1 SKIEQKSKDFAEK
14 DSGWVL
20 ENILY
25 LEININK
32 YNPLRAAAYLPLP
45 KDITN
50 KKAVL
55 NIRNTDEYC
64 FAWSIVAGM
73 IKPKGRASLTTS
85 YPHFS
90 NIPGLNFA
98 GMDFP
103 VALKSISE
111 FERLN
116 NMSINVYGIEKEFI
130 DGKSKY
136 QVVGPL
142 HYTAQKQ
149 PTHLNLLLIDDSEVK
164 LPQLE
169 TRVDRLG
176 NTVMDNVLKF
186 EQHHKQLRLPFCV
199 YADFE
204 CILAPIDNH
213 SSASEDVCTIKKY
226 EHRPSSV
233 AYYIKC
239 SYNDSLSKLELYRGE
254 DAAQIFVTRLEADLK
269 LIYDQYLKQ
278 NVAMKMTAHDKNV
291 FDKAERQ
298 YGDKVSV
305 AYTDTDSLI
314 VHVETDNFYEDMKSH
329 IHYFDT
335 SNYDASNPH
344 NMPPTA
350 SELGKMKDEY
360 AGKILSA
367 FYGTGPKAYCIDAVD
382 QVAKRAKGIS
392 KASVK
397 NQLCLLHYKDI
408 VEEKRTSVYCT
419 IYVSY
424 VPVYREEYAEQGLL
438 PPRSFLISYSIVFHL
453 FFTLVC
459 IMNFAVSLDSELI
472 QLTSLY
478 LVFLKNKSF

>member
-1 SKIEQKSKDFAEK
+1 MELFGLYILPAKNRREVKSHNTNNVIITQSSNLNQIYYDLGSKIEQKSKDFAEK

-32 YNPLRAAAYLPLP
+32 YNPLRAAAYWPLP
-45 KDITN
+45 KEITN

-149 PTHLNLLLIDDSEVK
+149 PTHLNLLLIDDSEGNHHYCLITNFSRLVSSQLSLNTRVKHFCDGCLQYFASKDKLEIHIQNYCKHIAVK

-239 SYNDSLSKLELYRGE
+239 SYNDSLSKLELYR
-254 DAAQIFVTRLEADLK
+254 A
-269 LIYDQYLKQ
+269 
-278 NVAMKMTAHDKNV
+278 
-291 FDKAERQ
+291 
-298 YGDKVSV
+298 
-305 AYTDTDSLI
+305 
-314 VHVETDNFYEDMKSH
+314 
-329 IHYFDT
+329 
-335 SNYDASNPH
+335 
-344 NMPPTA
+344 
-350 SELGKMKDEY
+350 
-360 AGKILSA
+360 
-367 FYGTGPKAYCIDAVD
+367 
-382 QVAKRAKGIS
+382 
-392 KASVK
+392 
-397 NQLCLLHYKDI
+397 
-408 VEEKRTSVYCT
+408 
-419 IYVSY
+419 
-424 VPVYREEYAEQGLL
+424 
-438 PPRSFLISYSIVFHL
+438 
-453 FFTLVC
+453 
-459 IMNFAVSLDSELI
+459 
-472 QLTSLY
+472 
-478 LVFLKNKSF
+478 

>member
-1 SKIEQKSKDFAEK
+1 
-14 DSGWVL
+14 
-20 ENILY
+20 
-25 LEININK
+25 
-32 YNPLRAAAYLPLP
+32 
-45 KDITN
+45 
-50 KKAVL
+50 
-55 NIRNTDEYC
+55 
-64 FAWSIVAGM
+64 
-73 IKPKGRASLTTS
+73 
-85 YPHFS
+85 
-90 NIPGLNFA
+90 
-98 GMDFP
+98 MDFP
-103 VALKSISE
+103 VALKSVSE

-149 PTHLNLLLIDDSEVK
+149 PTHLNLLLIDDSEGQLSLNTRVKHFCDGCLQYFASKDKLEIHIQNYCKHIAVK

-186 EQHHKQLRLPFCV
+186 EQHYKQLRLPFCV

-204 CILAPIDNH
+204 CILAPIDNR
-213 SSASEDVCTIKKY
+213 SSASEDMRFVD
-226 EHRPSSV
+226 
-233 AYYIKC
+233 
-239 SYNDSLSKLELYRGE
+239 SYQFLSSKLETLASFLSAEQCRTVRKVFPE
-254 DAAQIFVTRLEADLK
+254 DEKFSYMRCKDASKTVICDFFYDFLK
-269 LIYDQYLKQ
+269 
-278 NVAMKMTAHDKNV
+278 
-291 FDKAERQ
+291 RQ

-329 IHYFDT
+329 IDYFDT
-335 SNYDASNPH
+335 SNYDASSPH
-344 NMPPTA
+344 NMPQTA

-367 FYGTGPKAYCIDAVD
+367 FYGTGPKAYCIDGVD

-397 NQLCLLHYKDI
+397 NQLHLLHYKDI

-419 IYVSY
+419 IYVFKSESHNIY
-424 VPVYREEYAEQGLL
+424 TNYIKKVALTSTDDKR
-438 PPRSFLISYSIVFHL
+438 FLIPNSTKTLAWGHQDILFHNMSDEERLDTLLHLMQEGIV
-453 FFTLVC
+453 
-459 IMNFAVSLDSELI
+459 LDSMSIE
-472 QLTSLY
+472 
-478 LVFLKNKSF
+478 